1 MYVKTVLSYDS
12 QHPEQ
17 CCSKYIEEIDHACC
31 DDEDEPDALDAELSI
46 LSKFVVKR
54 CRNVLE
60 EDDLLLCKSSD
71 SDLNDGDAAVTEEW
85 KSYNEIEE
93 RHSAVDEEECDEEAE
108 TS

>member
-17 CCSKYIEEIDHACC
+17 RCRKYVEEVDHACG
-31 DDEDEPDALDAELSI
+31 DNEDEPNALYAEFPVF
-46 LSKFVVKR
+46 SKFVVKR
-54 CRNVLE
+54 CRDVLE

-71 SDLNDGDAAVTEEW
+71 SDLNDGDAAVTKAR
-85 KSYNEIEE
+85 KSYDEVEE
-93 RHSAVDEEECDEEAE
+93 RYSAVDEEECDEEAE

>member
-17 CCSKYIEEIDHACC
+17 RCRKHIEEVDHACG
-31 DDEDEPDALDAELSI
+31 DNEDEPNALDAELSV

-71 SDLNDGDAAVTEEW
+71 SDLNDGDAAVTKER

-93 RHSAVDEEECDEEAE
+93 RHSAVDQEESDEEAE